1 MIGLLDTVGTQMGV
15 IAPWLD
21 DAGRLIIASVATLGL
36 LAIIFGYLLVVP
48 KSPEPATWAQSMAG
62 AVLVFALML
71 LGYGVIPSEWI
82 IFANSHLRWDEGQ
95 NIFNQNS
102 VIPFEV
108 SKAVARDLVAVGIY
122 AFFVVVNGVMFV
134 MWQKRKTSE
143 QREKEA
149 ATAEPTG
156 TSAFGRPMTKRA

>member
-1 MIGLLDTVGTQMGV
+1 MVGLLDTVGTQVGA

-21 DAGRLIIASVATLGL
+21 DAGRLLIASVATLVL
-36 LAIIFGYLLVVP
+36 LAIIFGYLVLVP

-82 IFANSHLRWDEGQ
+82 IFANSYLRWDEAQ
-95 NIFNQNS
+95 NIFNQSS
-102 VIPFEV
+102 VIPFDV
-108 SKAVARDLVAVGIY
+108 SRAVARDLVAVGIY
-122 AFFVVVNGVMFV
+122 AFFVAVNGVMFV
-134 MWQKRKTSE
+134 MWQKRKTTE
-143 QREKEA
+143 ERAKAA

-156 TSAFGRPMTKRA
+156 TSAFGRPMTKKA